1 MRGGNVNRRVIWALA
16 AVLAAAVALLLV
28 LQLRAAER
36 RAHELAAVEAATE
49 IDDRHLELALH
60 DPTTWVRQYRPQAS
74 AGGYSLVLFRRRVP
88 MIIDMN
94 GRIVHVWPHVRA
106 VGRARLDDRGH
117 LTVIGTDNL
126 IKEYDWEGRLRWY
139 YRLAAEGDFPHHDL
153 IQLRNGNL
161 LVPAWQES
169 TRADYLLEIDR
180 RGRVVWEWRSID
192 HAASFPTWKRE
203 SRDPTHFNSVHE
215 LPPNRWFDGGDERF
229 RPGNI
234 LISAR
239 HLNTVFIIDRE
250 TGDVV
255 WQYSDGLDYQHEAS
269 MIGKGDLGE
278 GLILLFNNGRHNRN
292 AYRQSLVQVIDPVAG
307 TVVWQYGSPYFFSSV
322 AGTAQKLPGE
332 NVAVTSSH
340 GGRVFEINP
349 AGEIVWEWVPPYLPM
364 RVERLAYDHCPQLEA
379 LGPPQELEV
388 EVSGDRR
395 PYIDVDLY
403 RFALPD
409 GFVTREVAG
418 HTRRLLPGLEQCR
431 ELLMPPGATLWAE
444 FGIDPERL
452 GEDEISAR
460 FRMTVKGPG
469 REPETILDVE
479 LDERSPSPWRGREIP
494 LARFGF
500 QRVEL
505 CVEAEASGSMENP
518 HEVIAWANPLIRS
531 PVQRPGDMPEDEPQ
545 TARERELQLQQLQA
559 LGYVQ

>member
-1 MRGGNVNRRVIWALA
+1 MDRRVIWALA
-16 AVLAAAVALLLV
+16 ALLAAAVAALLV

-36 RAHELAAVEAATE
+36 RARELAAVEAATE

-60 DPTTWVRQYRPQAS
+60 DPTSWVRQYRPQAS

-153 IQLRNGNL
+153 IRLRNGNL

-169 TRADYLLEIDR
+169 TRADYLQEVDR

-192 HAASFPTWKRE
+192 HAASFPTWDRE
-203 SRDPTHFNSVHE
+203 SRDPTHFNSLHE

-234 LISAR
+234 LVSAR

-250 TGDVV
+250 TGEVV

-278 GLILLFNNGRHNRN
+278 GLILLFNNGRHNRH
-292 AYRQSLVQVIDPVAG
+292 AYRQSLVQAVDPVAG
-307 TVVWQYGSPYFFSSV
+307 TVVWQYGSPFFFSSV
-322 AGTAQKLPGE
+322 AGTAQKLPGD

-340 GGRVFEINP
+340 GGRVFEITP
-349 AGEIVWEWVPPYLPM
+349 AGEIAWEWVPPYLPM

-379 LGPPQELEV
+379 LGRPQELEV
-388 EVSGDRR
+388 EIAGDRR

-418 HTRRLLPGLEQCR
+418 HTRRLLPELEQCR
-431 ELLMPPGATLWAE
+431 ELLMPPGATVWAE

-452 GEDEISAR
+452 GGGEISAR
-460 FRMTVKGPG
+460 FRMTVRGPG
-469 REPETILDVE
+469 RGPETILDVE
-479 LDERSPSPWRGREIP
+479 LDEHSPSPWRGREIP

-505 CVEAEASGSMENP
+505 CVEAEASGSMDNP
-518 HEVIAWANPLIRS
+518 HEVIAWANPLVRS
-531 PVQRPGDMPEDEPQ
+531 PVQRPGDMPEEEPL
-545 TARERELQLQQLQA
+545 TDRERELQLRQLQA